1 MTCNPNWP
9 EIKNNLLPGQTP
21 ENRPDLVARVFQSRK
36 KQFIHD
42 LIKGEIFGTPVAHLW
57 VIEFQKRGLPHAHI
71 LIILADGKRPK
82 TPQEVDK
89 MTSAELPPSPHEA
102 GITEEKRR

>member
-9 EIKNNLLPGQTP
+9 EIQNNLLPGQTTQD
-21 ENRPDLVARVFQSRK
+21 RPDLVARVFQSRK

-42 LIKGEIFGTPVAHLW
+42 LIKGEIFGLPVAHLW

-71 LIILADGKRPK
+71 LLISQNKKKCDGSHYGILLLL
-82 TPQEVDK
+82 T
-89 MTSAELPPSPHEA
+89 
-102 GITEEKRR
+102 

>member
-1 MTCNPNWP
+1 MICNPNWP

-42 LIKGEIFGTPVAHLW
+42 LTKGEIFGLPVAHLW

-71 LIILADGKRPK
+71 LIILEDGKRPK
-82 TPQEVDK
+82 TPQDVDK
-89 MTSAELPPSPHEA
+89 QSYHLAHM
-102 GITEEKRR
+102 KQV